1 MGKDGSV
8 MGVTHTRSSVL
19 CHSRTLTVAC
29 NYTEGEV
36 MVCVLDFK
44 REVGLWHGILAV
56 STSAILLPLC
66 ILNLKKKTKQNKQA
80 KKKKKNREKE
90 RIKQKQN

>member
-56 STSAILLPLC
+56 STTTILIHTCYIELY
-66 ILNLKKKTKQNKQA
+66 
-80 KKKKKNREKE
+80 
-90 RIKQKQN
+90 